1 MMHMASFFRNVCLNR
16 ENVLKIFT
24 YLWIHSVWNNF
35 VSYPVVFQLIWF
47 SSMLQCLAFTH
58 IEIRHI
64 ISGVKWKLLSYKA
77 NNVCAFSSM
86 GEIADANAFELLR
99 IWVWFVWYN
108 IRDSP
113 HFVLS
118 SISSN
123 GVFNFHMEAQWWIW
137 NSHFIWRFCQWHAK
151 HLSD

>member
-113 HFVLS
+113 PFRLVFHLIQRCFQLPHGSTMVNMKFTFHLAVLS
-118 SISSN
+118 
-123 GVFNFHMEAQWWIW
+123 VA
-137 NSHFIWRFCQWHAK
+137 C
-151 HLSD
+151 